1 MFYHLQIRRPQL
13 PAYSQ
18 YEDLESGCSVPPE
31 SLSAP
36 RRYLGRGKRGS
47 GNWKTEFKMLSHP
60 SGPGQAESNTRTE
73 FSPPPRTAASTMELQ
88 SSLLGTERHPAPGG
102 PCTHALGK
110 LLLNSTHL
118 ANSLRCKAH
127 SVFHDSRSSFPVPAF

>member
-1 MFYHLQIRRPQL
+1 MLHQLQIRRPQL

-18 YEDLESGCSVPPE
+18 CEDPGSAYSVPPE

-47 GNWKTEFKMLSHP
+47 GNWKAEFNTLSRL

-88 SSLLGTERHPAPGG
+88 SSPLGERGTDRHPALGG
-102 PCTHALGK
+102 PCTQALGK
-110 LLLNSTHL
+110 LLLNSTQL
-118 ANSLRCKAH
+118 ANSFRCKVH
-127 SVFHDSRSSFPVPAF
+127 SVLHDS